1 MNLVLNEVRMPS
13 WEWPGVNFYSLCC
26 LLFAENGLGA
36 CNKIHDPALRADYE
50 NAAQTREFGYD
61 VDVSIN
67 VKEEVVTLKKKQVS

>member
-1 MNLVLNEVRMPS
+1 MLIFILYFVFFLQRMD
-13 WEWPGVNFYSLCC
+13 
-26 LLFAENGLGA
+26 LGA

-67 VKEEVVTLKKKQVS
+67 VNVCFN

>member
-1 MNLVLNEVRMPS
+1 MLIFILYFVFFLQRMD
-13 WEWPGVNFYSLCC
+13 
-26 LLFAENGLGA
+26 LGA